1 MDDTKTA
8 RHPDPGHPAYTL
20 ACKAVPEAAAAV
32 RLLIREAL
40 AEWHMAELVDGAGL
54 VATEL
59 VSNAI
64 RSGDDIA
71 VEIRP
76 VTAGAARHLR
86 IEVFDTSPQ
95 APRRQ
100 GGDLLDEHGKG
111 LQLVAA
117 FAADWGHRPVDGGKV
132 VWALLGPAA
141 GQRRATKVFPPRT

>member
-1 MDDTKTA
+1 MDDTMTA
-8 RHPDPGHPAYTL
+8 QHPDPGRPAYAL
-20 ACKAVPEAAAAV
+20 ACEAVPEAAAAV
-32 RLLIREAL
+32 RLLIKKAL
-40 AEWHMAELVDGAGL
+40 IEWHMAELIDGAGL

-64 RSGDDIA
+64 RSDDDIA
-71 VEIRP
+71 VEIWP
-76 VTAGAARHLR
+76 VASGGARHLR

-95 APRRQ
+95 PPRRR

-117 FAADWGHRPVDGGKV
+117 FAADWGHRRVAGGKV

-141 GQRRATKVFPPRT
+141 G